1 MDKHVNTNEDYFSLS
16 IDLDR
21 LASESL
27 SDAFVLKDLQQ
38 RKLFLESDI
47 DGFYSVSDIV
57 KNIMQYNSDDD
68 KNGIPVEERRPILLY
83 IASPGGSL
91 DAGMALVDAI
101 ISSKTPVY
109 TINMGFAYSM
119 AFLIMI
125 SGHKRFS
132 HSNARFLLHDG
143 SNFVYDST
151 SKVKDRM
158 LFEEQSEERIK
169 NFVLAHSTISS
180 EEYDANLRKEWY
192 MFPQEAKE
200 LGFIDHI
207 IGEDSEISEVV

>member
-1 MDKHVNTNEDYFSLS
+1 MDKHINTNEDYFSLC

-38 RKLFLESDI
+38 RKLFLEGELE
-47 DGFYSVSDIV
+47 GFYSISDIV

-68 KNGIPVEERRPILLY
+68 KNGIPAEERRPILLY
-83 IASPGGSL
+83 IASPGGSV
-91 DAGMALVDAI
+91 DAGMALVDVI

-119 AFLIMI
+119 AFLVMI

-132 HSNARFLLHDG
+132 YSNARFLLHDG

-151 SKVKDRM
+151 SKVRDRM
-158 LFEEQSEERIK
+158 MFEEQSEERIK
-169 NFVLAHSTISS
+169 NFVLSHSVLSADD
-180 EEYDANLRKEWY
+180 YDANLRKEWY

-207 IGEDSEISEVV
+207 VGEDSELSEVV